1 MTYKIQVIHQ
11 SAVIIEQY
19 SFSEL
24 DKILK
29 TLFFFLALEFLLL
42 IRNELDAVPTF
53 GRCLTRLPVIFQ
65 KKNLRICNSNFNFR
79 KDDSHKI

>member
-65 KKNLRICNSNFNFR
+65 KKLKNLQLELIFR